1 MLGSIT
7 FWFTDQSTPKFLPT
21 VRGIVVDNLL
31 FRFSICGSVL
41 DILAI
46 KVESCKKSRR
56 ILDDFCPPKIFWGGP
71 FKPESLRYISVT
83 GHWSIFIRIL
93 MMGSERQAHNVT
105 EWIITLRGH
114 PRSSILALIES
125 ACAFLLVVNSN
136 LDPVLQRS
144 RQGSM
149 IRSVRI
155 LLSERY
161 VRTLTYSILAYVN
174 KNRIRKQTTIT
185 EAANWFFATVLI
197 NLLFPVRLCSTKR
210 SI

>member
-71 FKPESLRYISVT
+71 SKPESLRYISVT

-93 MMGSERQAHNVT
+93 MMGSERQARNVA
-105 EWIITLRGH
+105 EWIIAFQGH
-114 PRSSILALIES
+114 PRSSILVPIKSSCFFTAQCTLVHMRGLGI
-125 ACAFLLVVNSN
+125 ACR
-136 LDPVLQRS
+136 P
-144 RQGSM
+144 
-149 IRSVRI
+149 SVRP
-155 LLSERY
+155 S
-161 VRTLTYSILAYVN
+161 
-174 KNRIRKQTTIT
+174 
-185 EAANWFFATVLI
+185 
-197 NLLFPVRLCSTKR
+197 VRLWRWWIVIT
-210 SI
+210 